1 MNKGILYAVGAYL
14 LWGFIPVYFK
24 LLNGVPAAQ
33 VMTHRVVWSFV
44 FVFLLIVLRKEF
56 TALRTLLTRR
66 ILFTYLAAGV
76 LLSANWLLY
85 VWAVNAGL
93 VVEGSLGYFI
103 NPLLSVLLALVFL
116 RERLRTWQWLP
127 LALAA
132 VGVLYLTVSYGA
144 VPWVALALA
153 GTFGL
158 YGLIKKIAPLDALQG
173 LTLETAAVFVP
184 ALGYLLFEE
193 STGNGAFGHAGLLTT
208 LLLAL
213 CGVVTAVP
221 LLLYAAAL
229 RHTPLSVMGFL
240 QYISPTI
247 QFLVGVFL
255 YGEPFTPQRAIGF
268 SFIWLAL
275 IILSAEGYLH
285 QRRIACAAHP
295 A

>member
-24 LLNGVPAAQ
+24 LLDGVPAAQ
-33 VMTHRVVWSFV
+33 IMTHRVVWSFV
-44 FVFLLIVLRKEF
+44 FVLGLILLRGEVS
-56 TALRTLLTRR
+56 ALRALLTRR
-66 ILFTYLAAGV
+66 VLLTYLAAGV
-76 LLSANWLLY
+76 LLSGNWLLY
-85 VWAVNAGL
+85 VWAVKADL
-93 VVEGSLGYFI
+93 VLEGSLGYFI

-116 RERLRTWQWLP
+116 RERLRPWQWLP
-127 LALAA
+127 LGLATA
-132 VGVLYLTVSYGA
+132 GVLYLTISYGA

-153 GTFGL
+153 GTFGI
-158 YGLIKKIAPLDALQG
+158 YGLIKKLAPLDALQG

-193 STGNGAFGHAGLLTT
+193 SRGSGAFGHAGLLTT
-208 LLLAL
+208 VLLAL

-221 LLLYAAAL
+221 LLLYAAGL
-229 RHTPLSVMGFL
+229 RQTPLSVMGFL

-255 YGEPFTPQRAIGF
+255 YGEPFTTQRAIGF
-268 SFIWLAL
+268 SFVWLAL
-275 IILSAEGYLH
+275 IILSAEGYIH
-285 QRRIACAAHP
+285 QRHTALLAHP

>member
-33 VMTHRVVWSFV
+33 IMTHRVVWSFV
-44 FVFLLIVLRKEF
+44 FVLAIILLRRELA
-56 TALRTLLTRR
+56 ALRARLTRR
-66 ILFTYLAAGV
+66 VLLVYLAAGV

-85 VWAVNAGL
+85 VWAVNANL
-93 VVEGSLGYFI
+93 VLEGSLGYFI
-103 NPLLSVLLALVFL
+103 NPLLSVLLALIFL
-116 RERLRTWQWLP
+116 RERLRLWQWVP
-127 LALAA
+127 LGLATI
-132 VGVLYLTVSYGA
+132 GVLYLTISYGA

-184 ALGYLLFEE
+184 ALGYLIFEE
-193 STGNGAFGHAGLLTT
+193 SRGAGAFGHAGLLTT
-208 LLLAL
+208 VLLAF

-221 LLLYAAAL
+221 LLLYAAGL
-229 RHTPLSVMGFL
+229 RRTPLSVMGFL
-240 QYISPTI
+240 QYIAPTI

-255 YGEPFTPQRAIGF
+255 YGEPFSTQRAIGF

-275 IILSAEGYLH
+275 IILSAEGYIH
-285 QRRIACAAHP
+285 QRRTVFAAHP
-295 A
+295 V